1 MEVKPLKQSS
11 TKRTCKDSDSNGKK
25 AKKDG
30 NCECNSA
37 SEMCSKTKSPK
48 KPTSSTRASRA
59 CASRDSKSSH
69 KSTTTKSCS

>member
-11 TKRTCKDSDSNGKK
+11 TKRTCKNGSCHCKNDG
-25 AKKDG
+25 KDK

-37 SEMCSKTKSPK
+37 SEMCSKAKLTK
-48 KPTSSTRASRA
+48 TCSSARASRT
-59 CASRDSKSSH
+59 CTNRGSKSSH